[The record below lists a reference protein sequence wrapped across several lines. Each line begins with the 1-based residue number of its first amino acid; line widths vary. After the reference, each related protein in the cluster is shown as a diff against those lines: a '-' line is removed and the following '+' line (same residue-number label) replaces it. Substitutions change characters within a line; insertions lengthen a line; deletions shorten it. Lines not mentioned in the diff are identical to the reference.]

1 MHLDTL
7 FINNGTFGAIPYH
20 KTFGTYTCYLTKV

>member
-7 FINNGTFGAIPYH
+7 FINNGTFGAIPYR
-20 KTFGTYTCYLTKV
+20 KTFGTGLPVT